1 MKPQYLFATLVA
13 CQAAHSFEETVGGLY
28 DLLPYISW
36 MDGPVSGGAFAFFVA
51 VNTLFVLFGCW
62 CYLARVRTAA
72 PSAGFF
78 VTLWAVIEILNGI
91 AHPTWSLLAGS
102 YIPGTVT
109 APLLLVVALLL
120 LWRWNVAGN
129 AVASP

>member
-1 MKPQYLFATLVA
+1 MKPQYLFATLVV
-13 CQAAHSFEETVGGLY
+13 CQAAHSLEETVGGLY

-36 MDGPVSGGAFAFFVA
+36 MDGVVPGGAFVFFVT

-62 CYLARVRTAA
+62 CYFGRVRTAA

-91 AHPTWSLLAGS
+91 AHPGWSLLAGV
-102 YIPGTVT
+102 YIPGTLT
-109 APLLLVVALLL
+109 APVLLVVALLL
-120 LWRWNVAGN
+120 LWRWRVAGHM
-129 AVASP
+129 AGS